1 MTQRLAQAQE
11 RKSEAESAINE
22 TRGKVDQTK
31 SAISSLT
38 AKLATTG
45 GNNSNKLNEL
55 EEKKANLE
63 KQLQARRQEFEKF
76 KTQMSSTNKPEGSS
90 ESITLPDLTPLKNE
104 VEEAKRNKAAI
115 EKELESAQK

>member
-1 MTQRLAQAQE
+1 MTQKLTQAQE
-11 RKSEAESAINE
+11 RKSEAESAIND

-31 SAISSLT
+31 SVISSLT
-38 AKLATTG
+38 VKLNTTG
-45 GNNSNKLNEL
+45 GNNSDKLNEL

-90 ESITLPDLTPLKNE
+90 ESITLPDLIPLKNE
-104 VEEAKRNKAAI
+104 VEEAKMNKAGI